1 MTSAIEF
8 RSVVKDYGST
18 RALDDLSVAVPA
30 GALVGFLGPN
40 GAGKTTSFRAMLGL
54 TRPTSGSI
62 EVLGMP
68 VDGRVS
74 DIVKRVGAVIEEPGL
89 HKTLSAIDNLQVT
102 AHMLGRGHDRIT
114 ELLDFVDLTDA
125 ARRKAGQYSK
135 GMRQRLALAQA
146 MLGDPELLV
155 LDEPLDGLDPAGQ
168 VVLKQRLRD
177 LVTEHGKTVVVS
189 SHDLSDVEQLAEHVI
204 VLNRGKLVAE
214 GSLEALIG
222 QAASYAVEVPDQ
234 ERAVGV
240 LVEAGIPA
248 RVVAGSVVATAADGA
263 DVSRALAGAG
273 MYPSALVPDR
283 STLESV
289 FLELTAEDR

>member
-1 MTSAIEF
+1 
-8 RSVVKDYGST
+8 
-18 RALDDLSVAVPA
+18 
-30 GALVGFLGPN
+30 
-40 GAGKTTSFRAMLGL
+40 
-54 TRPTSGSI
+54 
-62 EVLGMP
+62 
-68 VDGRVS
+68 
-74 DIVKRVGAVIEEPGL
+74 
-89 HKTLSAIDNLQVT
+89 
-102 AHMLGRGHDRIT
+102 
-114 ELLDFVDLTDA
+114 
-125 ARRKAGQYSK
+125 
-135 GMRQRLALAQA
+135 
-146 MLGDPELLV
+146 
-155 LDEPLDGLDPAGQ
+155 
-168 VVLKQRLRD
+168 
-177 LVTEHGKTVVVS
+177 VVVS

>member
-1 MTSAIEF
+1 
-8 RSVVKDYGST
+8 
-18 RALDDLSVAVPA
+18 
-30 GALVGFLGPN
+30 
-40 GAGKTTSFRAMLGL
+40 
-54 TRPTSGSI
+54 
-62 EVLGMP
+62 
-68 VDGRVS
+68 
-74 DIVKRVGAVIEEPGL
+74 
-89 HKTLSAIDNLQVT
+89 
-102 AHMLGRGHDRIT
+102 
-114 ELLDFVDLTDA
+114 
-125 ARRKAGQYSK
+125 
-135 GMRQRLALAQA
+135 
-146 MLGDPELLV
+146 
-155 LDEPLDGLDPAGQ
+155 
-168 VVLKQRLRD
+168 VLKQRLRD